1 MQELSETAMC
11 AWATTKNLYTI
22 GSSHC
27 RWHNFEW
34 YNNVE
39 HHLGVLQLVAEM
51 HYRLVYI
58 HPFRNGNGRCARLL
72 ANFVLA
78 RKGWRPIILKELM
91 RMTYYDTIH
100 HADKTGGPGH
110 GDLRPYQIDDDFG
123 PDPDDDLDT
132 AYTDTQGNFDLSGDT
147 TELTTIDPHL
157 KICGCP
163 KHKFTK
169 H

>member
-1 MQELSETAMC
+1 M
-11 AWATTKNLYTI
+11 I
-22 GSSHC
+22 FC
-27 RWHNFEW
+27 RHRRVYREPADARKLRNCNVRVGNHEEPVHHRLVALQMSLLVEW

-78 RKGWRPIILKELM
+78 RKEWRPIILKELM

-110 GDLRPYQIDDDFG
+110 GDLRLYR
-123 PDPDDDLDT
+123 
-132 AYTDTQGNFDLSGDT
+132 
-147 TELTTIDPHL
+147 LTTTLARTRTTTWTRGTPTCRAIS
-157 KICGCP
+157 ICP
-163 KHKFTK
+163 ATPPN
-169 H
+169 